1 MTISTLSF
9 QMNAVDQMDALQQA
23 MSRTQTQLSTGL
35 KLQNAADNPVAM
47 TQVDT
52 LNSALSASGQYV
64 TNGTL
69 ANTSLNLEAQA
80 LTDATNLLQSARDT
94 AIQAN
99 NAALNASDR
108 QNLATQ
114 LEQQLQ
120 QLVGIAN
127 RQDAQGNYLFS
138 GYASG
143 TQPFTQNGNSVS
155 YAGANQVSRV
165 QLSAE
170 QSISTGDTGSAVFR
184 NIPAGNGTFTTAA
197 SAGNTGS
204 ASIGPGTVT
213 DPSQWV
219 ADPYLISIGSAG
231 QYTVTDQNTHTQV
244 ASGTLSSSSGTP
256 STIAFNGI
264 QVTLNGTPNSGDS
277 FTVAPAGT
285 ASVFS
290 TLSGLIS
297 TLSSPTLSPAQISTQ
312 LNQGLEQIDA
322 AVNQL
327 DTVKASVGA
336 RINAVS
342 AAQTSAQSQ
351 QTDYQSTVSQLS
363 NVDYAQATTQLSTE
377 ELALQAAQS
386 SYASMMSLT
395 LFKYI

>member
-99 NAALNASDR
+99 NATLNASDR

-120 QLVGIAN
+120 QLVAIAN

-143 TQPFTQNGNSVS
+143 TQPFAQNGNSVS

-170 QSISTGDTGSAVFR
+170 QSISTGDTGSSVFM

-213 DPSQWV
+213 NPSQWV

-231 QYTVTDQNTHTQV
+231 QYTVTDQTTGAQV

-256 STIAFNGI
+256 STLAFNGI

-297 TLSSPTLSPAQISTQ
+297 TLSSTTLNSAQITTQ

-327 DTVKASVGA
+327 DNVQASVGA

-351 QTDYQSTVSQLS
+351 QTDYQTTVSQLS